1 MEPVK
6 PFYINLNSPN
16 KGLLPDTMTDVPVG
30 PAGSQVPADAAGAA
44 LPEGMT
50 EAEAEEL
57 RIELAKVEEEIS
69 TLRHVLSAKERHLAE
84 LKRKMGQTPLNQL
97 KMNLS
102 KSLQEVQMSNAYVK
116 TTEKIGEWNEIVTQ
130 SDVYKKTSETLSQ
143 AGQKTT
149 AALSNVGTAISR
161 RLGDMSGFQS
171 GRNVR
176 ESEPSFH
183 SDARLATSL
192 SAAGLYPPMEDYAL
206 QPRRTCVIA
215 LRRGGFQHGRCSER
229 NSCARYS
236 VCPALL
242 KRLNTVTDGGRHI
255 GTGTH
260 DALV

>member
-1 MEPVK
+1 MDGAN
-6 PFYINLNSPN
+6 INLNSPN

-102 KSLQEVQMSNAYVK
+102 KSLQEVQMSNAY
-116 TTEKIGEWNEIVTQ
+116 
-130 SDVYKKTSETLSQ
+130 KKTSETLSQ

-161 RLGDMSGFQS
+161 RLGDMSVHIFF
-171 GRNVR
+171 
-176 ESEPSFH
+176 SFSISCSAACQLFPGAGSLLFPDQFGCF
-183 SDARLATSL
+183 SDA
-192 SAAGLYPPMEDYAL
+192 
-206 QPRRTCVIA
+206 
-215 LRRGGFQHGRCSER
+215 F
-229 NSCARYS
+229 
-236 VCPALL
+236 
-242 KRLNTVTDGGRHI
+242 
-255 GTGTH
+255 
-260 DALV
+260 

>member
-1 MEPVK
+1 MDGAN
-6 PFYINLNSPN
+6 INLNSPN

-161 RLGDMSGFQS
+161 RLGDMSVHIFF
-171 GRNVR
+171 
-176 ESEPSFH
+176 SFSISCSAACQLFPGAGSLLFPDQFGCF
-183 SDARLATSL
+183 SDA
-192 SAAGLYPPMEDYAL
+192 
-206 QPRRTCVIA
+206 
-215 LRRGGFQHGRCSER
+215 F
-229 NSCARYS
+229 
-236 VCPALL
+236 
-242 KRLNTVTDGGRHI
+242 
-255 GTGTH
+255 
-260 DALV
+260 